1 MANVADNR
9 NDAIQVGR
17 EMLSAA
23 HVLLSS
29 ERIANEEELLV
40 STCAEVLAPGPASL
54 DAIHR
59 AVNAIWPGARLTK
72 ERIGVV
78 LARAAESG
86 LVATQ
91 DTLVGSDWALTRV
104 GLVEIEATRAWYSD
118 ALNRLAAQIQD
129 RATQDFGGVSGEQAD
144 LWAATLLQV
153 FSEAITAS
161 PDSYSGAISR
171 AASGNVRPVSLNGT
185 RMLQSIQ
192 NLSAPEGTKDFLSAC
207 LLAAVDESDP
217 FGNEIVNYV
226 ATSCVLHSIVAGRS
240 RAASLSSLGSL
251 TEQRVVL
258 DTPVLVAYLG
268 PKDDAE
274 RLETVIRLA
283 RNAGMEVIAPRHV
296 LDELNEVIDRV
307 EAQVIPGLLE
317 ALKGGV
323 SSRVYA
329 GSVNEQVL
337 ELFLEATEAGH
348 YRRWQDFADRALNLD
363 AELSALG
370 VVIRDH
376 GNKQRHNVE
385 LLANRLKVEVDK
397 TPNHRGAKQIDR
409 DAESM
414 EMVWRAR
421 RRAAKDRASLWPGGW
436 LITYDRKVD
445 PAYAKV
451 NTQDMDPLVLTPGQ
465 WATLVTE
472 TAAAPEVRDLIEAAA
487 SFLRQEAVLR
497 IAVKYPPDVAL
508 NLART
513 LEQGGASETDFR
525 VAQLTLVDLLDGAG
539 GQAANSGES
548 ISTFVA
554 SKRSSRMAA
563 GADIQR
569 LAFES
574 ERQRMAQTVSRSAA
588 ELSVESKARA
598 AAERASADSSAKIE
612 ALKAEKEQAEKDRA
626 DYVALNGRRTI
637 RVALSVVAVMAA
649 GLLFVI
655 GLPGFGAG
663 TLVGLFIFL
672 NQARGWAMDRSV
684 GSARLFVALV
694 PELFGIWDVSRG
706 L

>member
-1 MANVADNR
+1 MANTASDQ
-9 NDAIQVGR
+9 NDAAQAGR

-23 HVLLSS
+23 HILLSS

-40 STCAEVLAPGPASL
+40 STCAEVLATGPASL
-54 DAIHR
+54 DVVHG
-59 AVNAIWPGARLTK
+59 AVSGIWPGARLTK
-72 ERIGVV
+72 ERIEAV

-91 DTLVGSDWALTRV
+91 ETLVGIDWALTRV
-104 GLVEIEATRAWYSD
+104 GLAEIEATRAWYSD
-118 ALNRLAAQIQD
+118 ALNRLAAQIQE

-144 LWAATLLQV
+144 LWAATLVQV

-161 PDSYSGAISR
+161 PESYSGAISR

-192 NLSAPEGTKDFLSAC
+192 NLSAPPGTKDFLGAC
-207 LLAAVDESDP
+207 LLAAVDGSDP

-240 RAASLSSLGSL
+240 RAASLTTLGSL

-268 PKDDAE
+268 IKDDAD

-283 RNAGMEVIAPRHV
+283 RDAGMEVIAPQHV
-296 LDELNEVIDRV
+296 LDELDDVIDRV
-307 EAQVIPGLLE
+307 ESQVIPGLME
-317 ALKGGV
+317 ALQGGV

-329 GSVNEQVL
+329 ASVDEQVL
-337 ELFLEATEAGH
+337 ELFLEAAAAGQ
-348 YRRWQDFADRALNLD
+348 YRRWQDFADRARNLG
-363 AELSALG
+363 AELSVLG
-370 VVIRDH
+370 VDIRDH
-376 GNKQRHNVE
+376 GNSQRHNVE
-385 LLANRLKVEVDK
+385 QLLNRLKVEVEK
-397 TPNHRGAKQIDR
+397 TPNHRGAKQVAR

-421 RRAAKDRASLWPGGW
+421 RRASRDKASLWPGGW
-436 LITYDRKVD
+436 LITYDRKID
-445 PAYAKV
+445 PAYRKA
-451 NTQDMDPLVLTPGQ
+451 NTQDSEPMVLTPGQ

-508 NLART
+508 KLART

-525 VAQLTLVDLLDGAG
+525 VAQLTLVDLLDGAS
-539 GQAANSGES
+539 GQTIHSGES

-563 GADIQR
+563 GAATQR
-569 LAFES
+569 QAFES
-574 ERQRMAQTVSRSAA
+574 ERRRMTQTVSRSAA
-588 ELSVESKARA
+588 ELSVESRARE
-598 AAERASADSSAKIE
+598 AAERASADSEAKIE
-612 ALKAEKEQAEKDRA
+612 ALQAEKVQAEKDRVE
-626 DYVALNGRRTI
+626 YVALNGRRTV
-637 RVALSVVAVMAA
+637 RVAVVVAAVIAA
-649 GLLFVI
+649 GLLFVL
-655 GLPGFGAG
+655 GLPGFGVG

-672 NQARGWAMDRSV
+672 NQAREWAADRSV
-684 GSARLFVALV
+684 GSARLLVALI
-694 PELFGIWDVSRG
+694 PELFGIWDVARR